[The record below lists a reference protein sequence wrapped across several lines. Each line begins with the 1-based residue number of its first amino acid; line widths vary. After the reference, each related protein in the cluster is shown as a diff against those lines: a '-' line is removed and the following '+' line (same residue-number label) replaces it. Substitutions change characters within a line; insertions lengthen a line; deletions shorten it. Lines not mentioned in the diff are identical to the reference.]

1 MKLKTQTLWINIIPV
16 VYLALA
22 LLIYFIRPKSLLS
35 TDEALYLSEPSIFN
49 GLGVYIVQLFFHFSG
64 QSRLVIVFICFLI
77 ARFTISKIYAFE
89 NKRISSLLFGF
100 FCFAIFNPYFVFHSS
115 SFLKDSMLGC
125 IITLFVIF
133 FSKRKYVISLA
144 LIFVT
149 IVLRTPLLIVLIS
162 MFIFYKIN
170 DCVHNKKWILV
181 FNLFVLG
188 LYLVLSASF
197 GESDYYT
204 YLVKIF
210 ENQRFDGSLTILGL
224 GSDFYIFGLVVVINP
239 ILSLIGEFFNPIGS
253 NLLLAN
259 SIYWVTF
266 IIYLVYVRTVTE
278 KPFVI
283 PMYMSTLILTLPQ
296 VFLETAARYNLI
308 IPFLFFL
315 YFFMIY
321 REQINDKS

>member
-1 MKLKTQTLWINIIPV
+1 
-16 VYLALA
+16 
-22 LLIYFIRPKSLLS
+22 
-35 TDEALYLSEPSIFN
+35 
-49 GLGVYIVQLFFHFSG
+49 
-64 QSRLVIVFICFLI
+64 
-77 ARFTISKIYAFE
+77 
-89 NKRISSLLFGF
+89 
-100 FCFAIFNPYFVFHSS
+100 
-115 SFLKDSMLGC
+115 
-125 IITLFVIF
+125 
-133 FSKRKYVISLA
+133 
-144 LIFVT
+144 
-149 IVLRTPLLIVLIS
+149 
-162 MFIFYKIN
+162 FIFYKIN

>member
-1 MKLKTQTLWINIIPV
+1 
-16 VYLALA
+16 
-22 LLIYFIRPKSLLS
+22 
-35 TDEALYLSEPSIFN
+35 
-49 GLGVYIVQLFFHFSG
+49 
-64 QSRLVIVFICFLI
+64 
-77 ARFTISKIYAFE
+77 
-89 NKRISSLLFGF
+89 
-100 FCFAIFNPYFVFHSS
+100 
-115 SFLKDSMLGC
+115 MLGC

-144 LIFVT
+144 LIFVA

-259 SIYWVTF
+259 S
-266 IIYLVYVRTVTE
+266 
-278 KPFVI
+278 
-283 PMYMSTLILTLPQ
+283 
-296 VFLETAARYNLI
+296 
-308 IPFLFFL
+308 
-315 YFFMIY
+315 
-321 REQINDKS
+321 